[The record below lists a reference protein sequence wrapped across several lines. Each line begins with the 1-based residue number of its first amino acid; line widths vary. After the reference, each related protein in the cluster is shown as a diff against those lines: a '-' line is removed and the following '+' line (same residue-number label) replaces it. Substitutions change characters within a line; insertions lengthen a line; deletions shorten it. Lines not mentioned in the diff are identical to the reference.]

1 MNKEDAGV
9 PYYQQL
15 KTIFI
20 ENIKNGNLNYGDKI
34 PSERELAQMYQISRM
49 TARHAISM
57 LEREGF
63 VERRVGAGTF
73 ITNERIRWNSITVN
87 SFTKGMKDKGLIP
100 STKTLFMKIKK
111 ADTQTAHLLQISPGN
126 NIFHLKRLRKVDGIP
141 LAIEVSDIPYDYCPG
156 IEQYM
161 KDNVS
166 LYHVLKQY
174 YGFRPVRQKQYM
186 RIAYGDQAE
195 SSLLGIRDESPCI
208 LIEGHTFSESDKLI
222 EISRTLARGDLVEF
236 YSEPA
241 N

>member
-1 MNKEDAGV
+1 MKKEEVDI

-20 ENIKNGNLNYGDKI
+20 ENIKSGKLNYGDKI
-34 PSERELAQMYQISRM
+34 PSERELAHIYQISRM
-49 TARHAISM
+49 TARHAVSM

-73 ITNERIRWNSITVN
+73 ITNERIRWNTVTVN
-87 SFTKGMKDKGLIP
+87 SFTKGMQDKGLVP
-100 STKTLFMKIKK
+100 STKTLVMEVKE
-111 ADTQTAHLLQISPGN
+111 AGLETARLLQISPGDKV
-126 NIFHLKRLRKVDGIP
+126 FHLKRLRKVDGIP
-141 LAIEVSDIPYDYCPG
+141 LALELSDIPYHLCPN
-156 IEQYM
+156 IEQHM

-166 LYHVLKQY
+166 LYHVLKEY
-174 YGFRPVRQKQYM
+174 YGLQLVRQKQYM
-186 RIAYGDQAE
+186 RVALADQAE
-195 SSLLGIRDESPCI
+195 SSLLGIRNESPCI
-208 LIEGHTFSESDKLI
+208 LIEGHTFAAPDQFI